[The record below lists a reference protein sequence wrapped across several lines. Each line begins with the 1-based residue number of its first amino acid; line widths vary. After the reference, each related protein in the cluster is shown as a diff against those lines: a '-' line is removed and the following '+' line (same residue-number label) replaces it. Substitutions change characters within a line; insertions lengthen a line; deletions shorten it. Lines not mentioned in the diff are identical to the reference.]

1 MTLPAGERRSPE
13 ESIPEEGE
21 IGRGRLR
28 HGGRGGEGTM
38 WSIQLLGGLCAAA
51 EDRTVTHFRTQK
63 TALLLAYLAYFGQR
77 SHSREEL
84 IEMLWP
90 GCKPEAGRS
99 GLSRELCWLRA
110 QLEPGAA
117 WTRRPAGTL
126 LVADRFSVR
135 LNPAGFTTDSACFEA
150 ALLAA
155 GRADLPADQAR
166 FLTQAVE
173 LYRGELLPGYHED
186 WILGPRQWLAERY
199 VYALGELLSLAR
211 EEGDLRRALDY
222 ARRLVSADPLQEE
235 SHHQVIQLLAA
246 LGQPAAALQQFRAL
260 ERILREQLSE
270 LPDAAIQELAREIET
285 SQRVRPGSVVPGSAG
300 PGPGPGFPP
309 RHWSEGWDRCPS
321 SLAPLRGSPAPASE
335 AGGTPAL
342 PGTPEEPTSGAVPL
356 DSPYYVVRPADAEF
370 EAAVDR
376 QDGLVLVKGARQ
388 MGKTSLLARGLHRA
402 RQAGCH
408 VVLTDFQML
417 NAAQLE
423 SVEALLLTLGEWI
436 AQQLEIEVLPRD
448 VWSSGCGPS
457 INFELYLRR
466 QILNRL
472 ATPVVW
478 GMDEVDRLFPCA
490 FAGEVFGLFRSWH
503 NRRSLD
509 PVGPWSRL
517 TLALTYATEAHL
529 FITDLNQS
537 PFNVGTR
544 VALEAFDLEQV
555 SDLNR
560 RYRCPLR
567 TASEVSRFFEWVG
580 GQSYL
585 AHRGIQMMAARGVD
599 LATLEP
605 QLGSETGIFGDHLR
619 RVLLS
624 VTQDPELRE
633 AVKQVLEGHPCPS
646 VECFYRLRS
655 AGVLA
660 GEAAREARPR
670 CRLYAVYLKAHL
682 T

>member
-1 MTLPAGERRSPE
+1 
-13 ESIPEEGE
+13 
-21 IGRGRLR
+21 
-28 HGGRGGEGTM
+28 M

-51 EDRTVTHFRTQK
+51 EDRIVTHFRTQK

-77 SHSREEL
+77 THSREEL
-84 IEMLWP
+84 IELLWP
-90 GCKPEAGRS
+90 GCKPDAGRS

-110 QLEPGAA
+110 QLEPGTG
-117 WTRRPAGTL
+117 WVRRSAGTL
-126 LVADRFSVR
+126 LITDRFTVR
-135 LNPAGFTTDSACFEA
+135 LNPAGFTTDCARFDA

-155 GRADLPADQAR
+155 ERAEVSTDRTRL
-166 FLTQAVE
+166 LTQAVE

-199 VYALGELLSLAR
+199 VDALGELLSLAR
-211 EEGDLRRALDY
+211 EAGDLRRALDY

-246 LGQPAAALQQFRAL
+246 LGQPAAALQQYREL
-260 ERILREQLSE
+260 ERILREQLSAT
-270 LPDAAIQELAREIET
+270 PDREIQELARQIEMAQ
-285 SQRVRPGSVVPGSAG
+285 QRIGVQAFRRSGVQAFGADPAKDEHEHEHEHEPNAQDQRQSTHPQRQRAGTRASV
-300 PGPGPGFPP
+300 PP
-309 RHWSEGWDRCPS
+309 ARQPS
-321 SLAPLRGSPAPASE
+321 SEEPSR
-335 AGGTPAL
+335 
-342 PGTPEEPTSGAVPL
+342 PEEPTSGALPL
-356 DSPYYVVRPADAEF
+356 DSPYYVYRPADAEF

-402 RQAGCH
+402 RQAGCS
-408 VVLTDFQML
+408 VVLTDFQVL

-423 SVEALLLTLGEWI
+423 SVEALFLTLAEWI

-472 ATPVVW
+472 GTPVIW
-478 GMDEVDRLFPCA
+478 GMDEVDRLFPCE

-544 VALEAFDLEQV
+544 VALEAFEREEV

-560 RYRCPLR
+560 RYRCPLG
-567 TASEVSRFFEWVG
+567 TEAEVSRFYDWTG
-580 GQSYL
+580 GQPYL
-585 AHRGIQMMAARGVD
+585 AHRGLQVMAARGMD
-599 LATLEP
+599 LASLEP

-624 VTQDPELRE
+624 LAQDPELRE
-633 AVKQVLEGHPCPS
+633 AVKQVLEGHACPT
-646 VECFYRLRS
+646 VESFYRLRS

-660 GEAAREARPR
+660 GESAREARPR
-670 CRLYAVYLKAHL
+670 CRLYAVYLKEHL
-682 T
+682 N

>member
-1 MTLPAGERRSPE
+1 
-13 ESIPEEGE
+13 
-21 IGRGRLR
+21 
-28 HGGRGGEGTM
+28 M

-51 EDRTVTHFRTQK
+51 EDRIVTRFRTQK

-84 IEMLWP
+84 IELLWP
-90 GCKPEAGRS
+90 GCKLDAGRS
-99 GLSRELCWLRA
+99 SLSREHCWLRA
-110 QLEPGAA
+110 ELESGTPWAGWNTLLGANTA
-117 WTRRPAGTL
+117 PAGEPDPTRRPDGTL
-126 LVADRFSVR
+126 LMADRFTVR
-135 LNPAGFTTDSACFEA
+135 LNPVGFTTDCARFEA

-155 GRADLPADQAR
+155 ERAVVPADRAH

-173 LYRGELLPGYHED
+173 QYRGELLPGYHED
-186 WILGPRQWLAERY
+186 WILGPRQWVAERY
-199 VYALGELLSLAR
+199 VHALCELLSLAR

-246 LGQPAAALQQFRAL
+246 LGQPAAALQQYREL
-260 ERILREQLSE
+260 ERILQVQLSAT
-270 LPDAAIQELAREIET
+270 PDPAIQELARQIET
-285 SQRVRPGSVVPGSAG
+285 AQLVRPRAELRPVEA
-300 PGPGPGFPP
+300 
-309 RHWSEGWDRCPS
+309 
-321 SLAPLRGSPAPASE
+321 APDGPASFSTE
-335 AGGTPAL
+335 SSR
-342 PGTPEEPTSGAVPL
+342 PEEPTSGALPL
-356 DSPYYVVRPADAEF
+356 DSPYYVFRAADEEF

-402 RQAGCH
+402 RQAGCS
-408 VVLTDFQML
+408 VVLTDFQVL

-423 SVEALLLTLGEWI
+423 SVEALLLTLAEWI
-436 AQQLEIEVLPRD
+436 AQQLEIDVLPRD

-466 QILNRL
+466 QVLKRL
-472 ATPVVW
+472 TTPVVW
-478 GMDEVDRLFPCA
+478 GMDEVDRLFPCE

-544 VALEAFDLEQV
+544 VALEEFDLEQV

-567 TASEVSRFFEWVG
+567 TAAEVSRFTDWIG
-580 GQSYL
+580 GQPYL
-585 AHRGIQMMAARGVD
+585 THRGIQVMAARGLD
-599 LATLEP
+599 LAALEP
-605 QLGSETGIFGDHLR
+605 QLASETGLFGDHLR

-624 VTQDPELRE
+624 VARDPELRE
-633 AVKQVLEGHPCPS
+633 AVRQVLQGHPCPT
-646 VECFYRLRS
+646 VESFYRLRS
-655 AGVLA
+655 AGVLT
-660 GEAAREARPR
+660 GESAREARLR
-670 CRLYAVYLKAHL
+670 CRLYAVYLKEHL
-682 T
+682 I